1 MGVVAVSLA
10 PIPGRMLH
18 DTVVFRVPTGM
29 DRYQNKTYTEYT
41 VNNVHLQSSS
51 DTVKGPDNTEVIL
64 RGILFV
70 DARRSTPVLDL
81 YALQEQALEAG
92 DTMRAVVTDAAGTE
106 IGDYAVLVV
115 DDLPDVPATRRH
127 HWELGLV

>member
-1 MGVVAVSLA
+1 MVDVSLA

-18 DTVVFRVPTGM
+18 DTVVFKVPTGM
-29 DRYQNKTYTEYT
+29 DRYQNKTYEEYT
-41 VNNVHLQSSS
+41 VNHVHLQSSS
-51 DTVKGPDNTEVIL
+51 DIVKGPANTEVIL
-64 RGILFV
+64 RGVLFV

-81 YALQEQALEAG
+81 YALQKQALEVG
-92 DTMRAVVTDAAGTE
+92 DTMRAVVTDASGTE
-106 IGDYAVLVV
+106 VGDYAVLVV